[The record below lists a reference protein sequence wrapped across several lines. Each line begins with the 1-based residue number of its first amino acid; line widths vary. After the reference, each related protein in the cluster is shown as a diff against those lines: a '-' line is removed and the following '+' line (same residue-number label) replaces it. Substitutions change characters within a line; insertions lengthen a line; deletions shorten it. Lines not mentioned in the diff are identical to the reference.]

1 MTQTP
6 GSSEPAGGWTWDTGE
21 TYNYT
26 AWHSG
31 QPDNFLGDS
40 YGLFW
45 DDNGSI
51 GWADHVNDPVT
62 SGFGPVVSAAIEV
75 AAGVKGLVGTNG
87 HDFVWAGAVG
97 NKISGLG
104 GNDSIAGNAGS
115 DRILGGSGLDTVLGG
130 AGNDSL
136 TGGTGGDSLSG
147 GLGAEHFIYL
157 TAAESRGGATTRDV
171 ISDFS
176 VSDGDRI
183 DLTAFDAIPGGGHDP
198 LVFVS
203 GGFSGT
209 GQVRVHG
216 VGGDTFVEVNLS
228 GDVTP
233 EMRIVLTGV
242 GALDGTSFDL

>member
-1 MTQTP
+1 M
-6 GSSEPAGGWTWDTGE
+6 
-21 TYNYT
+21 
-26 AWHSG
+26 
-31 QPDNFLGDS
+31 
-40 YGLFW
+40 
-45 DDNGSI
+45 
-51 GWADHVNDPVT
+51 
-62 SGFGPVVSAAIEV
+62 VSAAIEV
-75 AAGVKGLVGTNG
+75 AAGVKGLVGTAG

-147 GLGAEHFIYL
+147 GLGADHFIYL

-209 GQVRVHG
+209 GQVRVHV

-233 EMRIVLTGV
+233 EMRILLTGV